1 MESAEW
7 AGLESDRVSES
18 SQSLR
23 ANKSLQSQYTQE
35 NPKVINGL
43 HIIKDAFQHIRYFNT
58 HNDKQPSALK
68 SQQLSNNTRQ
78 FYDYSRFANER
89 AKRVSSQT
97 SA

>member
-1 MESAEW
+1 MVQPMSELRLRSNVESAEW

-43 HIIKDAFQHIRYFNT
+43 QIIKDAFQHINKNKT
-58 HNDKQPSALK
+58 IINPSK
-68 SQQLSNNTRQ
+68 
-78 FYDYSRFANER
+78 
-89 AKRVSSQT
+89 
-97 SA
+97 